1 MVYSDNL
8 ASRLRCELARLSIS
22 IDLLAVYLAQGLV
35 VLVVSYVITRAVP
48 ADIILVSFFLRIE
61 QGHHTVVE
69 LRVTFDEVDY
79 VERVFTITTRVV
91 YFEVKPLREVFGA
104 VVRLQDKLVLILV
117 NLNRLSEIT
126 RFKTRFEEEH
136 IIYYWW
142 LAAIICAFC
151 LCCRF
156 CCRTGDLA
164 IFYITG
170 LTIIQ
175 LVPWIKCLKV
185 TILCL

>member
-1 MVYSDNL
+1 MYLCLFLGIKEWHHSII
-8 ASRLRCELARLSIS
+8 ELG
-22 IDLLAVYLAQGLV
+22 VGL
-35 VLVVSYVITRAVP
+35 
-48 ADIILVSFFLRIE
+48 
-61 QGHHTVVE
+61 HK
-69 LRVTFDEVDY
+69 VDD
-79 VERVFTITTRVV
+79 VKGVFTITPCVAHL
-91 YFEVKPLREVFGA
+91 EVKPLREVFGA

-156 CCRTGDLA
+156 CSRTGDLA